1 MTVYQMRTR
10 KFADDAD
17 RRAHWAAVY
26 ANHDFVAGFATAPW
40 GPHPCASR
48 SRFDLFRAL

>member
-1 MTVYQMRTR
+1 MLTSPPMTVYQMRTR

-26 ANHDFVAGFATAPW
+26 ANHDFVEGFATAER
-40 GPHPCASR
+40 ASL
-48 SRFDLFRAL
+48 SLEVPV